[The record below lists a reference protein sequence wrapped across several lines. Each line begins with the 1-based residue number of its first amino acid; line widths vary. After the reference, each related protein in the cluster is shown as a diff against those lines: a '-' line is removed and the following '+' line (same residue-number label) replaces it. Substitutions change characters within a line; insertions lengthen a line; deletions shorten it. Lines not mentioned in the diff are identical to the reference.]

1 MDQAAKPESRGASDG
16 VIRRLAEGR
25 TVRSIG
31 VEEELLI
38 IDPGTGRPRALA
50 GAVIRAAGPGA
61 AEPGAGG
68 PGAVEPST
76 GEPGAVQPLEFEL
89 QKQQLEIDTRPCHS
103 LDELGRELRRCR
115 ALAAAAAARAGVTVA
130 ALGTSPVAVHPE
142 VVPTSRYQAM
152 AAAFGLTAHEQLTCG
167 CHVHVGISSAEEG
180 VAVLDRIQPWLATLL
195 ALSANSPFW
204 QGADSAYASFRYQAW
219 GRWPSSGPTGQF
231 GSAQAYQATVQQ
243 MIDTRTL
250 LDPGMVY
257 FDARLSRHYP
267 TIEVR
272 IADVCQ
278 HADDAVL
285 IAALVRGLVET
296 EARNWQAG
304 RPARPVR
311 TEQLRLAA
319 WRASRDDV
327 LIDPVTFRPD
337 KAAAVTALLV
347 EHVRDALADAG
358 DTRLVTDLLDAV
370 LYRGNGAAAQRSE
383 YQRRGASW
391 TSSPPPLPLPR
402 ADLARRRPARH
413 MPDHPPGTVWAGY
426 GSPSGLASGPATATR
441 SGHADDHP
449 VPQLIPGQS
458 RKLDAAAVLTG
469 QLLPAP
475 LLGAADDESV
485 RACPS
490 HRRARAAS
498 PNLSRSPTPA
508 RRPHGAGNTHP
519 SRSVHSP

>member
-1 MDQAAKPESRGASDG
+1 MDQATKPNSRGASDV

-25 TVRSIG
+25 TVRSVG

-38 IDPGTGRPRALA
+38 VEPGTGRPRALA
-50 GAVIRAAGPGA
+50 GAVIRAAGRGA
-61 AEPGAGG
+61 AEAGAGE
-68 PGAVEPST
+68 PCADEPSA
-76 GEPGAVQPLEFEL
+76 GEPDAVQPVEFEL
-89 QKQQLEIDTRPCHS
+89 QEQQLEIDTRPCHS
-103 LDELGRELRRCR
+103 LDELSRELRRCR
-115 ALAAAAAARAGVTVA
+115 AAAAAARAGVTVA

-204 QGADSAYASFRYQAW
+204 QGVDSAYASFRYQAW
-219 GRWPSSGPTGQF
+219 GRWPCSGPTGQF
-231 GSAQAYQATVQQ
+231 GSAQAYQATVRQ
-243 MIDTRTL
+243 MIDTETL
-250 LDPGMVY
+250 LDSGMVY
-257 FDARLSRHYP
+257 FDARLSQHYP

-304 RPARPVR
+304 RPARLVR

-319 WRASRDDV
+319 WRASRSGLDDV

-337 KAAAVTALLV
+337 KAAAVIGLLI

-370 LYRGNGAAAQRSE
+370 LHRGNGATAQRSE
-383 YQRRGASW
+383 YQRRGR
-391 TSSPPPLPLPR
+391 LV
-402 ADLARRRPARH
+402 DII
-413 MPDHPPGTVWAGY
+413 
-426 GSPSGLASGPATATR
+426 TAAITTT
-441 SGHADDHP
+441 
-449 VPQLIPGQS
+449 
-458 RKLDAAAVLTG
+458 TG
-469 QLLPAP
+469 
-475 LLGAADDESV
+475 
-485 RACPS
+485 
-490 HRRARAAS
+490 
-498 PNLSRSPTPA
+498 
-508 RRPHGAGNTHP
+508 
-519 SRSVHSP
+519 